1 MFDIGFW
8 EIALIGVIAL
18 IVIGPDKLPGV
29 ARNVGAWVGK
39 GKRLLGSVQ
48 RDINRELNKAE
59 ELKNLLEEQKNIV
72 EKHEILEELKKEIPL
87 GSQPVS
93 KTSGADSKA
102 ATTKD
107 TKITTSTPD
116 QQNEQ
121 PK

>member
-8 EIALIGVIAL
+8 EIAVIGVIAL
-18 IVIGPDKLPGV
+18 IVIAPDKLPSV

-39 GKRLLGSVQ
+39 GKRLISSVQ
-48 RDINRELNKAE
+48 MDINRELNKAE
-59 ELKNLLEEQKNIV
+59 ELKKLLEEQKNIV

-93 KTSGADSKA
+93 KTPSADSKT
-102 ATTKD
+102 ATTND
-107 TKITTSTPD
+107 TNRTTSPPD